1 MAEHI
6 CPLWMGHLLVSPLR
20 RWITEKPESML
31 GRYVQEGMTV
41 LEPGPGMGFFT
52 LPLAEMVGSTGR
64 VIAIDIQAE
73 MLDKLKQR
81 ADQADLLDRIEVR
94 MASPDRCTE
103 PEWESTIDFVLAFA
117 VVHEM
122 PSADS
127 FFHEVAKALKPKGLV
142 FFAEPSGHVKQ
153 STFEEELDAA
163 RLAGF
168 VIVGQPYVSRSRA
181 AVLRKV

>member
-1 MAEHI
+1 MAEHV

-64 VIAIDIQAE
+64 VIAIDIQAQ
-73 MLDKLKQR
+73 MLDKLEQR

-94 MASPDRCTE
+94 MATE
-103 PEWESTIDFVLAFA
+103 DDLRMEDLEDKIDFVLAFA

-127 FFHEVAKALKPKGLV
+127 FFHEVARVLKPKGLL

-153 STFEEELDAA
+153 SRFEEELDAA
-163 RLAGF
+163 RQAGF
-168 VIVGQPYVSRSRA
+168 VVVGQPYVSRSRA
-181 AVLRKV
+181 AILRRV